1 MFWKVLPKAKTKKKI
16 DPIFHSQTLITQAFL
31 FLMRFYDHLFF
42 DLDNTLWDFNTNARQ
57 AMEITLQ
64 ETGLIRLLPN
74 FETFFS
80 VYEPI
85 NHQLWDDYHQK
96 KITKQ
101 QLIVERFSRS
111 FKLFGLETYDWS
123 NLNDEYLDHMG
134 TQSVLFPKTLETLEY
149 LKQKGYTMHIITNGF
164 KEVQYKKLNNS
175 GLNRFFTRVFVSE
188 EIKTTKPHREI
199 YEHALKSTNAL
210 KRKSIMIGNSWEI
223 DIVGALQFG
232 MDQVMFLNNEQNDI
246 PEQIKSLKMGSNTS
260 YLELKHTNRTFFINN
275 IDELT
280 TIL

>member
-1 MFWKVLPKAKTKKKI
+1 
-16 DPIFHSQTLITQAFL
+16 
-31 FLMRFYDHLFF
+31 MRFYDHLFF
-42 DLDNTLWDFNTNARQ
+42 DLDNTLWNFNTNARL

-64 ETGLIRLLPN
+64 ETGLLRLLPD
-74 FETFFS
+74 FETFFQA
-80 VYEPI
+80 YEPI
-85 NHQLWDDYHQK
+85 NQQLWNDYHQK

-111 FKLFGLETYDWS
+111 FKLFGLKTYDWS
-123 NLNDEYLDHMG
+123 NLNDEYLNHMG

-210 KRKSIMIGNSWEI
+210 KRKSIMIGDSWEI

-246 PEQIKSLKMGSNTS
+246 PDQVKSLKMGSNTS

>member
-1 MFWKVLPKAKTKKKI
+1 
-16 DPIFHSQTLITQAFL
+16 
-31 FLMRFYDHLFF
+31 MRFYDHLFF

-74 FETFFS
+74 FETFYN

-85 NHQLWDDYHQK
+85 NHELWDDYHQK

-123 NLNDEYLDHMG
+123 KLNDAYLNHMG
-134 TQSVLFPKTLETLEY
+134 NQSVLFPNTIETLEY
-149 LKQKGYTMHIITNGF
+149 LKGKGYSMHIITNGF
-164 KEVQYKKLNNS
+164 KEVQHKKLNNS
-175 GLNRFFTRVFVSE
+175 ELGRFFTRVFISE
-188 EIKTTKPHREI
+188 DLKTTKPHREI

-210 KRKSIMIGNSWEI
+210 KRKSIMIGDSWET

-232 MDQVMFLNNEQNDI
+232 IDQVMFLNNEQNDI
-246 PEQIKSLKMGSNTS
+246 PDQVKSLKLRSNTPFI
-260 YLELKHTNRTFFINN
+260 ELKHTSRTFFINN
-275 IDELT
+275 IEELKA
-280 TIL
+280 IL

>member
-1 MFWKVLPKAKTKKKI
+1 
-16 DPIFHSQTLITQAFL
+16 
-31 FLMRFYDHLFF
+31 MRFYDHLFF

-123 NLNDEYLDHMG
+123 DLNNDYLNHMG

-210 KRKSIMIGNSWEI
+210 KRKSIMIGDSWEI
-223 DIVGALQFG
+223 DIVGASQFG
-232 MDQVMFLNNEQNDI
+232 MDQIMFLNNEQNDI

-260 YLELKHTNRTFFINN
+260 YLELKHTNKTFFINN